1 MYKNINNCIN
11 GKASLKKKKKKSEML
26 NVSFNA
32 SSQPILWLSF
42 PTHVIEAFTTSLTHG
57 DCNNDA
63 SYQSQI
69 DQ

>member
-1 MYKNINNCIN
+1 
-11 GKASLKKKKKKSEML
+11 ML